1 MEYIPCIGNS
11 SYSFWWILLKLYRC
25 FKDGLEICI
34 LFFQNPEIIFY
45 HFFRIFNLDIFRA
58 LILQI
63 WIWSIYLVSATPPTV
78 FGESFWNFTVV
89 FRMVWR
95 YAYCFLRI
103 LKLFFLHFNLDI
115 FSSLYATDMYR
126 EYMPCIGNPAY
137 SFRPILLKLYR
148 YFAAFLWFH
157 MRNLSLAGYNCS
169 GGASCMACSFINYM
183 RNKLCKNEPRHDE
196 TNKMS
201 VRPAKTQIS
210 LGIRPV
216 WSESSLC
223 AEWVAKDPSFLH
235 ADSED
240 SDQTGR
246 MPRLIWVYAER
257 TLTLLVLSCRGSNE
271 WHREETCI
279 DTDGQSIAPYQLI
292 RKRFIRK
299 LIVHHIQWEIIL
311 NLKAFSA
318 PEKKPIKCL
327 RIFVR

>member
-1 MEYIPCIGNS
+1 MEYVPCIGNS

-45 HFFRIFNLDIFRA
+45 HFFCIFNLDIFRA

-63 WIWSIYLVSATPPTV
+63 CIWSIYLVSATPSTV

-148 YFAAFLWFH
+148 YLQ
-157 MRNLSLAGYNCS
+157 LS
-169 GGASCMACSFINYM
+169 F
-183 RNKLCKNEPRHDE
+183 DF
-196 TNKMS
+196 T
-201 VRPAKTQIS
+201 
-210 LGIRPV
+210 
-216 WSESSLC
+216 
-223 AEWVAKDPSFLH
+223 
-235 ADSED
+235 
-240 SDQTGR
+240 
-246 MPRLIWVYAER
+246 
-257 TLTLLVLSCRGSNE
+257 
-271 WHREETCI
+271 
-279 DTDGQSIAPYQLI
+279 
-292 RKRFIRK
+292 
-299 LIVHHIQWEIIL
+299 WEICHLLDITAVAGHL
-311 NLKAFSA
+311 AWLAVLFFFSKF
-318 PEKKPIKCL
+318 EFYDFFK
-327 RIFVR
+327 

>member
-1 MEYIPCIGNS
+1 MEYVPCIGNS

-58 LILQI
+58 PILQI
-63 WIWSIYLVSATPPTV
+63 CIWSIYLVSATPPTV

-157 MRNLSLAGYNCS
+157 MRNLSLAGCNCS
-169 GGASCMACSFINYM
+169 GGASCMACSFIIYLRKMPLSTSSFPTQKYKILYHASHVFQFLITVLVYIGFLPLQWCYQTSFNTM
-183 RNKLCKNEPRHDE
+183 EPILWC
-196 TNKMS
+196 
-201 VRPAKTQIS
+201 RPLMTS
-210 LGIRPV
+210 
-216 WSESSLC
+216 
-223 AEWVAKDPSFLH
+223 
-235 ADSED
+235 
-240 SDQTGR
+240 
-246 MPRLIWVYAER
+246 
-257 TLTLLVLSCRGSNE
+257 
-271 WHREETCI
+271 
-279 DTDGQSIAPYQLI
+279 
-292 RKRFIRK
+292 RF
-299 LIVHHIQWEIIL
+299 EM
-311 NLKAFSA
+311 
-318 PEKKPIKCL
+318 
-327 RIFVR
+327 